1 MEQMKRLYYL
11 DNLMI
16 FLSVLVVLHHVSIGY
31 GTMGGWCYVTSEKLT
46 GTIQIFVSV
55 LTGLEASFSMSLFF
69 FISAFLTIPS
79 LEKKGVSKFIKVR
92 LIRLV
97 VPLLFV
103 MIILAPSILYY
114 IEIHNRTT
122 QLSWFSYVL

>member
-1 MEQMKRLYYL
+1 MKRLYYL

-46 GTIQIFVSV
+46 GTIQTVLSA
-55 LTGLEASFSMSLFF
+55 LTGIEASFSMSLFF
-69 FISAFLTIPS
+69 FISAFLTIHS
-79 LEKKGVSKFIKVR
+79 LEKKGVSKFIKAR

-103 MIILAPSILYY
+103 MIILAPAVRSL
-114 IEIHNRTT
+114 
-122 QLSWFSYVL
+122 